1 MNKEAG
7 MKVAT
12 VEQMREMDRR
22 AVEDY
27 ALPETVLM
35 ENAGMAAFSVIQEE
49 FGVRGLRFLVLCGL
63 GNNGGDGF
71 VTARKIHSNG
81 GRVKIV
87 ICGDPAK
94 YKGASADNLQRVVK
108 ASVEISA
115 GPAADGWVEQGIRLM
130 GAKDIEVEIRNEIES
145 ADVLVDALF
154 GTGLTREVGGIYKTA
169 VEAINESGKPVFSMD
184 IPSGVDGNNGRVC
197 GVAVNAHHTIT
208 FGLPKLGNLLYPGA
222 FCGGKLWVT
231 HISFPPELYEDEAI
245 NVSVVAPQ
253 HLPPRRMDGHKG
265 SFGDVLFVAGAAGY
279 LGAPCFSSM
288 SFLKAGGGYSRLAA
302 PGSVVPHLAGTAG
315 EVVFL
320 PQPETPE
327 GTISLSSLD
336 GLLDWCTK
344 TDMVVAG
351 PGLSLNEET
360 QEVVRRLAA
369 EAEVLLLLDGDALTA
384 AAADPDIVRKRTAP
398 TILTPHPG
406 EMARLCGITVEDVKK
421 DSLEILR
428 RTCMDLK
435 AHIVLKGAHSLIGLP
450 SGRIYI
456 NVSGNSGMASA
467 GSGDVL
473 TGTIAAMYGLG
484 LPPAEALMNGVF
496 LHGMAGDLAACH
508 RGLDGITARDIM
520 EALPEAVEGFRED
533 YENIVD
539 SYYGALTVV

>member
-1 MNKEAG
+1 

-22 AVEDY
+22 AVEEY

-35 ENAGMAAFSVIQEE
+35 ENAGLAAFSVIQEE
-49 FGVRGLRFLVLCGL
+49 CGMKGVRFLVLCGL

-81 GRVKIV
+81 GDVKIL
-87 ICGDPAK
+87 ILGDPEK
-94 YKGASADNLQRVVK
+94 YKNASADNLERAIK
-108 ASVEISA
+108 AGIEISA
-115 GPAADGWVEQGIRLM
+115 GPAGESRQPIERKINSM
-130 GAKDIEVEIRNEIES
+130 GEREILAEMAAEIRK
-145 ADVLVDALF
+145 ADILVDALF

-169 VEAINESGKPVFSMD
+169 VESINESGKPVFSMD
-184 IPSGVDGNNGRVC
+184 IPSGVDGNNGRIC

-208 FGLPKLGNLLYPGA
+208 FGLPKLGNLLFPGA
-222 FCGGKLWVT
+222 FHGGRLWVT
-231 HISFPPELYEDEAI
+231 HISFPPELHDDETI
-245 NVSVVAPQ
+245 NISVVVPDR
-253 HLPPRRMDGHKG
+253 LPPRRMDGHKS

-279 LGAPCFSSM
+279 LGAPSFASM

-327 GTISLSSLD
+327 GTIALSALE
-336 GLLDWCTK
+336 GLLAWCEK

-351 PGLSLNEET
+351 PGLSLNNET
-360 QEVVRRLAA
+360 QELIQKLAV
-369 EAEVLLLLDGDALTA
+369 EAEVPLLLDGDALTA
-384 AAADPDIVRKRTAP
+384 AAAEPNMVKKRKAP

-406 EMARLCGITVEDVKK
+406 EMARLCGVTVEDVKK
-421 DSLEILR
+421 DSVEILR
-428 RTCMDLK
+428 RTCMDLN

-473 TGTIAAMYGLG
+473 TGTVAAMYGLG
-484 LPPAEALMNGVF
+484 LAPAQALINGVF

-520 EALPEAVEGFRED
+520 AALPEAVEGFRED
-533 YENIVD
+533 YDNIVE